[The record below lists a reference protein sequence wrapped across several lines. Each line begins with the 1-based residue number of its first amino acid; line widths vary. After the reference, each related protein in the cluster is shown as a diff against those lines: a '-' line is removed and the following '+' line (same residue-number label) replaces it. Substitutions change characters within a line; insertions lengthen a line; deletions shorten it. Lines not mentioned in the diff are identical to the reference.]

1 MNLNSFPI
9 DEYGIVY
16 RDRAIDVGCSAMQL
30 SRAVDSGILE
40 RLDPGVLVPAASRTP
55 IATHL
60 LRARAVVRAHPTA
73 VLSHETAAVVHG
85 LPLLKPD
92 RHRVAMVVNSRV
104 RGRHLNSHRMQIPAE
119 QRVVVNGLPVTSL
132 ELTAVDA
139 ACTTSEGFAGALTA
153 FDSALRLGASWP
165 MMRDLLDR
173 PRPGVGTARRALE
186 LADPESANPGESW
199 SRAQM
204 IEARLP
210 YPRLQHRF
218 YDTDGRFIGRSDFDW
233 LCLVIG
239 EFDGY
244 GKYVD
249 YLDGAETALDA
260 VRREKRRHARL
271 VDAGIVVVRWDWS
284 DLESRRMIPRL
295 VAALTAAGVL

>member
-1 MNLNSFPI
+1 MNLNSFPM

-16 RDRAIDVGCSAMQL
+16 RDRALDVGCSAMQL
-30 SRAVDSGILE
+30 SRAVEAGILE
-40 RLDPGVLVPAASRTP
+40 RLDPGVLVPAARRTP
-55 IATHL
+55 LATHL
-60 LRARAVVRAHPTA
+60 LRARAAVRAHPTA
-73 VLSHETAAVVHG
+73 ILSHETAAVVHG

-92 RHRVAMVVNSRV
+92 RRRVAVVVENRV
-104 RGRHLNSHRMQIPAE
+104 RGRHLSSHRPEIPAE
-119 QRVVVNGLPVTSL
+119 HRVVLDGLPVTSL

-153 FDSALRLGASWP
+153 FDSALRIGASP
-165 MMRDLLDR
+165 TVMRGLLER
-173 PRPGVGTARRALE
+173 SRPGVGIARRALE
-186 LADPESANPGESW
+186 LADPESTNPGESW

-204 IEARLP
+204 IEAGLP
-210 YPRLQHRF
+210 APRLQYRF
-218 YDTDGRFIGRSDFDW
+218 YDEDGRFIGRSDFDW
-233 LCLVIG
+233 RGVVIG

-271 VDAGIVVVRWDWS
+271 VDAGIIVVRWDWA

-295 VAALTAAGVL
+295 VATLTAGGVL